1 MQNTA
6 KAYDYT
12 AAHPRTE
19 QPQPL
24 LEPLRG
30 RPAETTAPAAAHHD
44 FLDLCARSERGLP
57 RPAPHSR

>member
-24 LEPLRG
+24 LEPLR
-30 RPAETTAPAAAHHD
+30 RSAETAAPATAHHD
-44 FLDLCARSERGLP
+44 FLEFCARSERGLP
-57 RPAPHSR
+57 RPAPHSH